1 MVKAATDI
9 QYGSQFFKE
18 GAELPLEI
26 AKVFE
31 LKNPSLLGDRVEI
44 NGRWIKI
51 TDPRISG
58 FVQEQR
64 HSDGRLVKY
73 FGKEVPEI
81 KKEPESHMLKTH
93 PISKEIPIKSKKKK

>member
-1 MVKAATDI
+1 MVRAATDI

-18 GAELPLEI
+18 GTELPLEI
-26 AKVFE
+26 SKLFE
-31 LKNPSLLGDRVEI
+31 LKNPSLLADRIEL
-44 NGRWIKI
+44 NGRWFKI

-73 FGKEVPEI
+73 FGKEILEV
-81 KKEPESHMLKTH
+81 KKEPESQMLKTH
-93 PISKEIPIKSKKKK
+93 PDKETPKLKKKKK